1 MRMRDPSE
9 VARAMDRSR
18 LQLERFCKGLQISTK
33 SLAAADGRKTQVK
46 KFKIRALSRVPAS
59 AFMFENDQGQEIS
72 IQTYFQ
78 QTYNYTLRF
87 PGLPCVQVTK
97 KAWYPMEVCTVER
110 GNKYTKKLLPDQVA
124 EALKCKSFGIHE
136 VNLELTLFL
145 LILPQSLLNLHRGDS
160 NSSEKVSGTLVWL
173 APKYCEIGSSA

>member
-18 LQLERFCKGLQISTK
+18 LQLERFCKGLQISTR
-33 SLAAADGRKTQVK
+33 SLEAIDGKKTQVK

-97 KAWYPMEVCTVER
+97 KAWYPMEICTVER
-110 GNKYTKKLLPDQVA
+110 GNKFTKKLLPDQVA
-124 EALKCKSFGIHE
+124 EALKCKI
-136 VNLELTLFL
+136 N
-145 LILPQSLLNLHRGDS
+145 IIIRPAIKQS
-160 NSSEKVSGTLVWL
+160 
-173 APKYCEIGSSA
+173 